1 MTKTEYIKQLNVCT
15 LEVDGKFSKYRY
27 VNHYTDK
34 VVLTNL
40 DDGSFNIISLSAIG
54 YIGVG

>member
-27 VNHYTDK
+27 INHYSDK

-40 DDGSFNIISLSAIG
+40 SDGSFNIIPLSNIG
-54 YIGVG
+54 FIGVG